1 MSASTCMSTST
12 SATLDRKAARGH
24 WLPFAVWMGG
34 MLLLQV
40 LAEVATL
47 PRWAAPVV
55 YAAKSLLCAALLLR
69 DRPWRLY
76 TGMRIAD
83 WVPAAAAGLVVAAI
97 WIVPETPLAGRVF
110 PAFQTFY
117 HRWLILP
124 FGRLPSYFDLATF
137 PLGARRRQVARLG
150 LRHRGHRRILLPRL
164 SLPLDSQRRL
174 PLHHTGALRRGR
186 LLVSRSPFRVGA
198 RPLAGWPDCG
208 CGLRGVGGSYG
219 PGGSGCYG
227 PCRHKS
233 CFGPLR
239 HSHGPIRFLVGV
251 ASDWVRR
258 ALRNDER

>member
-110 PAFQTFY
+110 PSFQTFY

-124 FGRLPSYFDLATF
+124 PGRLPSYFDPATF
-137 PLGARRRQVARLG
+137 PALPFNHPSLAFSPAEAGWALVGAKLLGSAFVIAVIEEYFFRGFLYRWIRNADFRSITLGRYDAAAFWLVVLLFGLEHDRWLAGLIAGAVYGALAVRTGRVAPAVTAHVVTNLVLG
-150 LRHRGHRRILLPRL
+150 LYVIA
-164 SLPLDSQRRL
+164 
-174 PLHHTGALRRGR
+174 TGQ
-186 LLVSRSPFRVGA
+186 
-198 RPLAGWPDCG
+198 
-208 CGLRGVGGSYG
+208 YG
-219 PGGSGCYG
+219 
-227 PCRHKS
+227 
-233 CFGPLR
+233 F
-239 HSHGPIRFLVGV
+239 
-251 ASDWVRR
+251 W
-258 ALRNDER
+258 